1 MNNQK
6 FNSGIMTITAAAMSA
21 ALITVCSWISIPAL
35 GPFVPFT
42 LQTFAV
48 FVIAGLF
55 DLKTGFISIMVYLFM
70 GAVGVPVFSGF
81 KSGFAAITGPT
92 GGYLVGFLFMIVTIC
107 LFKKI
112 KSESIVY
119 LIIGMSIG
127 LVLCYI
133 FGTIWLYCVFA
144 HNGDSKSFISILS
157 ICVIPFIIPD
167 ILKMTAAVILVSRV
181 YSPLKK
187 MGFVKA

>member
-112 KSESIVY
+112 KIKSIVY
-119 LIIGMSIG
+119 LIIGLSIG

-133 FGTIWLYCVFA
+133 FGTIWFYCVFA

>member
-55 DLKTGFISIMVYLFM
+55 DLKTGVISIMVYLFM

-133 FGTIWLYCVFA
+133 FGTIWFYCVFA

-181 YSPLKK
+181 YSPLKRL
-187 MGFVKA
+187 GFVKA

>member
-112 KSESIVY
+112 KSKSIVY

-133 FGTIWLYCVFA
+133 FGTIWFYCVFA

>member
-55 DLKTGFISIMVYLFM
+55 DLKTGVISIMVYLFM

-133 FGTIWLYCVFA
+133 FGTIWFYCVFA

>member
-1 MNNQK
+1 
-6 FNSGIMTITAAAMSA
+6 
-21 ALITVCSWISIPAL
+21 
-35 GPFVPFT
+35 
-42 LQTFAV
+42 
-48 FVIAGLF
+48 
-55 DLKTGFISIMVYLFM
+55 
-70 GAVGVPVFSGF
+70 
-81 KSGFAAITGPT
+81 
-92 GGYLVGFLFMIVTIC
+92 
-107 LFKKI
+107 
-112 KSESIVY
+112 
-119 LIIGMSIG
+119 MSIG

-133 FGTIWLYCVFA
+133 FGTIWFYCVFA

>member
-70 GAVGVPVFSGF
+70 GAVGVPVFSGV
-81 KSGFAAITGPT
+81 KSGLTAITGPT

-133 FGTIWLYCVFA
+133 FGTIWFYCVFA

>member
-112 KSESIVY
+112 KSTSIVY

-133 FGTIWLYCVFA
+133 FGTIWFYCVFA

>member
-133 FGTIWLYCVFA
+133 FGTIWFYCVFA

>member
-55 DLKTGFISIMVYLFM
+55 DLKTGVISIMVYLFM

-112 KSESIVY
+112 KSKSIVY

-133 FGTIWLYCVFA
+133 FGTIWFYCVFA

>member
-55 DLKTGFISIMVYLFM
+55 DLKTGVISIMVYLFM

-81 KSGFAAITGPT
+81 KSGLTAIMGPT

-133 FGTIWLYCVFA
+133 FGTIWFYCVFA

-181 YSPLKK
+181 YSPLKRL
-187 MGFVKA
+187 GFVKA

>member
-6 FNSGIMTITAAAMSA
+6 FNSEIMKITAAAMSA
-21 ALITVCSWISIPAL
+21 ALITVCAWISIPAL

-55 DLKTGFISIMVYLFM
+55 DLKISAVSLSVYILL

-81 KSGFAAITGPT
+81 KGGLAAITGPT
-92 GGYLVGFLFMIVTIC
+92 GGYILGFLFAVITIC
-107 LFKKI
+107 LIKNIKKGSWI
-112 KSESIVY
+112 CMVIAM
-119 LIIGMSIG
+119 ITG
-127 LVLCYI
+127 LAVCYA
-133 FGTIWLYCVFA
+133 FGTLWFYFVFA
-144 HNGDSKSFISILS
+144 HNGETKSMISILS
-157 ICVIPFIIPD
+157 MCVIPFIIPD
-167 ILKMTAAVILVSRV
+167 ILKMAAAVALLSRV
-181 YSPLKK
+181 SAPLKK

>member
-55 DLKTGFISIMVYLFM
+55 DLKTGVISIMVYLFM

-81 KSGFAAITGPT
+81 KSGFAAIMGPT
-92 GGYLVGFLFMIVTIC
+92 GGYLVGFLFVIVTIC

-112 KSESIVY
+112 KSKSIVY

-133 FGTIWLYCVFA
+133 FGTIWFYCVFA

>member
-55 DLKTGFISIMVYLFM
+55 DLKTGVISIMVYLFM

-133 FGTIWLYCVFA
+133 FGTIWFYCVFA

-157 ICVIPFIIPD
+157 ICVITFIIPD

>member
-112 KSESIVY
+112 KSKSIVY